1 MNELED
7 LRRDC
12 IDLLKRLDTQESR
25 DYTEDIIEDVSNFCS
40 KLEIFG
46 PKLDEGFS
54 NHMQNIDICPCRFF
68 DNFFHGLS
76 VAR

>member
-54 NHMQNIDICPCRFF
+54 DPMNRIQKHFTGIFLCEDRVPFYVR
-68 DNFFHGLS
+68 
-76 VAR
+76 